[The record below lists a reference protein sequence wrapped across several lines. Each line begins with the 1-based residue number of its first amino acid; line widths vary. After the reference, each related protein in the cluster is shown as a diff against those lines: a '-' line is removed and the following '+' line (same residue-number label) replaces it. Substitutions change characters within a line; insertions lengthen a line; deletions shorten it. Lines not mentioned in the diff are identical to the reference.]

1 MGCPYDP
8 KALAMSAE
16 MMKPK
21 LVELASSLYTRLAG
35 DAVRVTDKGMS
46 MTTDPANLARL
57 SFKLADAFM
66 RVQDEINADAMP
78 KTGFNL
84 AEADISGWKG

>member
-1 MGCPYDP
+1 M
-8 KALAMSAE
+8 AAE

-21 LVELASSLYTRLAG
+21 IVELATSLFTRLAG
-35 DAVRVTDKGMS
+35 DAVRVTDKGVT

-57 SFKLADAFM
+57 SFKLAEAFA
-66 RVQDEINADAMP
+66 RVEDEINADAMP

-84 AEADISGWKG
+84 ADADISGWKG

>member
-1 MGCPYDP
+1 M
-8 KALAMSAE
+8 AAE

-21 LVELASSLYTRLAG
+21 IVELASSLFTRLAG
-35 DAVRVTDKGMS
+35 DAVRVTDKGVT

-57 SFKLADAFM
+57 SFKLAEAFT
-66 RVQDEINADAMP
+66 RVEDEINADAMP

-84 AEADISGWKG
+84 ADADISGWKG